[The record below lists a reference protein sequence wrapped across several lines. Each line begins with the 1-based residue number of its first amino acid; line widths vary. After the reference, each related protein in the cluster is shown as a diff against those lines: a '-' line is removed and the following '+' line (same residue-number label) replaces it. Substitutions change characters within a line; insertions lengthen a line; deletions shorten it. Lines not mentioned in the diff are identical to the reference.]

1 MIRLLSVV
9 GARPNFMKVAPIVEE
24 LKKLPTIQHFLV
36 HSGQHYDESLSGSF
50 FTDLG
55 LPVPDVN
62 LDVGSGSHATQTA
75 EVMKRIEPV
84 LLDYQ
89 PQMVLVVG
97 DVNSTL
103 ATALTAVKLGIP
115 IAHVEAGLRS
125 FDRCV

>member
-1 MIRLLSVV
+1 
-9 GARPNFMKVAPIVEE
+9 MKVAPIVEE

-75 EVMKRIEPV
+75 EVMKRIAAPMIGGVVTSAILGLLLYPV
-84 LLDYQ
+84 LYVFWRGHRL
-89 PQMVLVVG
+89 
-97 DVNSTL
+97 
-103 ATALTAVKLGIP
+103 
-115 IAHVEAGLRS
+115 HR
-125 FDRCV
+125 R